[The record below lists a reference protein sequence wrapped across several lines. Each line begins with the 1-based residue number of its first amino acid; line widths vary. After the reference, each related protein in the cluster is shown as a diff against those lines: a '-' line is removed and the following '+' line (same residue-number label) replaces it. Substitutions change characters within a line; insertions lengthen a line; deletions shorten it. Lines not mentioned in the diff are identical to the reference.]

1 MDKMY
6 DVDMFENIKNVLEHN
21 LENAKND
28 LQKDK
33 ELFETVDISE
43 KSKKAIFIADELDID
58 NLIKMI
64 DFINQK
70 IGE

>member
-1 MDKMY
+1 MNRVFE
-6 DVDMFENIKNVLEHN
+6 VDMFENIKNILEHN
-21 LENAKND
+21 LEEAKSE

-33 ELFETVDISE
+33 ELSKTVDLSE
-43 KSKKAIFIADELDID
+43 KIKKAIFKADELNIN